1 MTHGLKIF
9 NENQFL
15 QIGDTSPILR
25 VAQTGTQTSYYPA
38 EQPALTFPSVTYVNS
53 GYLLA
58 IRPTD
63 LTKYV
68 ISDYNYNFAYNGMSI
83 YETGDI
89 ASYKYCLL
97 YRGGWSSPSGYG
109 LVVKNASSQIVFNSS
124 DSIFVITGKITIPVN
139 VSTYNAASTT
149 VDIPIPA
156 NAYGK
161 DIYMITSQKT
171 YGVIKYDST
180 RAKLLRAS
188 VRILSNTLIR
198 VDLYA
203 TISTYLFNPN
213 RASTDTI
220 EIHFG
225 VPNI

>member
-1 MTHGLKIF
+1 MTYGLKIF

-97 YRGGWSSPSGYG
+97 YRGGWSSPSGHG

-156 NAYGK
+156 NVYGK